1 VSPFVQRELSMQRIK
16 PASTALPCAK
26 YAVSGINLR
35 LGGVIPCRMKPEER
49 ERMYELCALIE
60 KEKDHIR
67 FQQLINELNELLE
80 RREQQLGDKP
90 RS

>member
-1 VSPFVQRELSMQRIK
+1 MVASRKFASSRLSLLLRPFPVRNTRSQAQTLDFG
-16 PASTALPCAK
+16 C
-26 YAVSGINLR
+26 
-35 LGGVIPCRMKPEER
+35 VIPYRMKAEER

>member
-1 VSPFVQRELSMQRIK
+1 MR
-16 PASTALPCAK
+16 
-26 YAVSGINLR
+26 
-35 LGGVIPCRMKPEER
+35 PEER

-60 KEKDHIR
+60 KEKDHVR

-90 RS
+90 RP